1 MIAKLALTLALSS
14 AGNARAAERLSVASV
29 VHGLIASVAL
39 GLVMLRASARWSSG
53 VLQDATRV
61 RVSAHAR
68 QRYHERIAKDARTAD
83 IITTVKSS
91 EYLRPSELRSMGMKD
106 PLWRMFY
113 LINRELNA
121 VFVMRRSS
129 PGRVLLV
136 TCYRIG
142 EIDQS
147 EENWN
152 EQKPD

>member
-1 MIAKLALTLALSS
+1 
-14 AGNARAAERLSVASV
+14 
-29 VHGLIASVAL
+29 
-39 GLVMLRASARWSSG
+39 
-53 VLQDATRV
+53 
-61 RVSAHAR
+61 
-68 QRYHERIAKDARTAD
+68 
-83 IITTVKSS
+83 
-91 EYLRPSELRSMGMKD
+91 MGMKD